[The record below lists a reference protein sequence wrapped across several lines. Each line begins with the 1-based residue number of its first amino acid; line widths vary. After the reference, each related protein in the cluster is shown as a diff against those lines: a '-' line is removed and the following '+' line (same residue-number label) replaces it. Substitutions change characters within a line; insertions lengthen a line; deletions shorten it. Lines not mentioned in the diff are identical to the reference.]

1 VMGKALYGVISP
13 KDPEAA
19 EALTAWLVDA
29 PDEETAEA
37 GFAEAFTRIKEF
49 ALRRQILRLQAAM
62 QGIDPVKEPARYDDT
77 FRQVAA
83 IQKELGTL
91 RAGS

>member
-1 VMGKALYGVISP
+1 
-13 KDPEAA
+13 
-19 EALTAWLVDA
+19 
-29 PDEETAEA
+29 
-37 GFAEAFTRIKEF
+37 
-49 ALRRQILRLQAAM
+49 M
-62 QGIDPVKEPARYDDT
+62 QGIDPVKEPASYDDT